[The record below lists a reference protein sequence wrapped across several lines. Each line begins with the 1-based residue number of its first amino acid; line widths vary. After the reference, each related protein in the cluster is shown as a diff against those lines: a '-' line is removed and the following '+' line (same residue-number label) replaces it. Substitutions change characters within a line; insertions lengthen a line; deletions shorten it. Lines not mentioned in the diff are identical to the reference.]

1 MAGRLAGKRVLIT
14 GTGGGQGAAA
24 QRLFVAEGAQVA
36 GCDVKP
42 GAAEAVAA
50 SIGSGA
56 LGTTIDLAD
65 PGACARW
72 VHDTAG
78 LLGGIDVLYNN
89 ASGTAFNRLPDIG
102 LDEWSFV
109 LRNELDVAFHA
120 TREAWPHLVASGEH
134 AGDAGAGGGR
144 ACILNTCSI
153 SALVAIG
160 GYGQTAHAAAKG
172 ALLSMTRQLAAE
184 GAPHGIR
191 AVAISPGFVDSPAT
205 AANVDEA
212 ARAYMLGL
220 QMLKRAGT
228 PEDVARLALFLA
240 SDDASWITGANYV
253 IDGGWTAWA
262 G

>member
-24 QRLFVAEGAQVA
+24 QRLFVAEGAQVV

-50 SIGSGA
+50 EIGPGA
-56 LGTTIDLAD
+56 FGRTIDLAD
-65 PGACARW
+65 FAACGEWVAWGAA
-72 VHDTAG
+72 

-89 ASGTAFNRLPDIG
+89 ASGTAFNRLPDIS

-109 LRNELDVAFHA
+109 LRNELDIAFHA
-120 TREAWPHLVASGEH
+120 TRAAWPHLVASGGGTG
-134 AGDAGAGGGR
+134 ADGAGAGH

-153 SALVAIG
+153 SAMVAIG
-160 GYGQTAHAAAKG
+160 GVGQSAHAAAKG
-172 ALLSMTRQLAAE
+172 ALLSLTRQLAAE

-205 AANVDEA
+205 AANVPEE
-212 ARAYMLGL
+212 ARAYMLKL
-220 QMLKRAGT
+220 QMIKRAGT
-228 PEDVARLALFLA
+228 PEDVAYLALYLA
-240 SDDASWITGANYV
+240 SDEASWVTGANYV